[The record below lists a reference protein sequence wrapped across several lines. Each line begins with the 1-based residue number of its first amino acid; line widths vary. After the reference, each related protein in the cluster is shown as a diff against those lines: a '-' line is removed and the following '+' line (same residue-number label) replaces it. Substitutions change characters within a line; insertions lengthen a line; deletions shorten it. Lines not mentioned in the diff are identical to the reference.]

1 MAFPSLTRA
10 SEKGKKINAA
20 SEERISL
27 SLSLSLCLVAK
38 LSCLRFP
45 SDRGPELSI
54 ASRYAMVCS
63 LFLFLFLVFS
73 TPPEMYIFV
82 FLLVLLHL
90 LLVAVVEA
98 LFPMLF
104 PTAVS

>member
-1 MAFPSLTRA
+1 M
-10 SEKGKKINAA
+10 
-20 SEERISL
+20 RIGTEHRFM
-27 SLSLSLCLVAK
+27 LCYGL
-38 LSCLRFP
+38 L
-45 SDRGPELSI
+45 
-54 ASRYAMVCS
+54 S
-63 LFLFLFLVFS
+63 LFLFFGFFPP
-73 TPPEMYIFV
+73 PPEMNIVV